1 MSKMISYL
9 KEAFSEHLN
18 KVTWP
23 SWSDLQNSSIVVAIA
38 TLIIALVIYL
48 LDTTFSNILDLYY
61 SFFA

>member
-1 MSKMISYL
+1 MISYL
-9 KEAFSEHLN
+9 KEAFSELLN